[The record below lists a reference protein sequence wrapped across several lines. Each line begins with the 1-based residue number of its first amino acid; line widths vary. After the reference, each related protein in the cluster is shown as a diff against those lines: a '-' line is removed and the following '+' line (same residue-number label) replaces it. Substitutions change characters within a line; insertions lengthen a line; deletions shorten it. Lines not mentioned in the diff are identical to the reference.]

1 MTLKVHKNLIANGA
15 AAIRLACWWRGD
27 LVCFGL
33 VNPDT
38 LATSEMPGGD
48 MLGTK
53 PRGRDQQHSLIERQ
67 FGAYLFRHQ

>member
-15 AAIRLACWWRGD
+15 VATGLACRRRGVF
-27 LVCFGL
+27 VCFGL

-38 LATSEMPGGD
+38 LAISKMPGEKMPGETPSD
-48 MLGTK
+48 
-53 PRGRDQQHSLIERQ
+53 RDQRRSSIERQ